1 MQPTARQ
8 PDLFLA
14 ARPLDTVVVHS
25 SGKWIGRAFV
35 ALAPREARLACEA
48 LNEWD
53 PGWFAVRPAS
63 EVERA
68 WRDALDAGVPPV
80 ALVGMA

>member
-1 MQPTARQ
+1 MQPTTRQ

-14 ARPLDTVVVHS
+14 ARPLDTVVVRS

-48 LNEWD
+48 LNEYD
-53 PGWFAVRPAS
+53 PGWFGLREATQ
-63 EVERA
+63 EERA

-80 ALVGMA
+80 ALVGQA